1 VTPMRHDLPVIGGE
15 TARRIIARSGRSPP
29 GHLETTERWQ
39 RRPLKE
45 DSDDTWRQE
54 SMHYARVGTL
64 VKPRVLLRGFLFV
77 LRALIYF
84 AIFAELVLL
93 VYVLEAIA

>member
-1 VTPMRHDLPVIGGE
+1 MERHQSSVNY
-15 TARRIIARSGRSPP
+15 RRC
-29 GHLETTERWQ
+29 
-39 RRPLKE
+39 RRDKKHALCE
-45 DSDDTWRQE
+45 GQ
-54 SMHYARVGTL
+54 TL